1 MKKLLIPF
9 FLLGLLINACKKD
22 DAVAVKPSETPVST
36 FISGS
41 TTSTITTRSSGPW
54 ELGLVF
60 SSSVAGKITQVG
72 SQMPDPGSYR
82 IIIWDNDTKAVLR
95 QKTVEQSAPNTLT
108 MVSIESL
115 ALAAN
120 KNYVISINSQSGGVN
135 KKYGV
140 VAKTGGGEFMPF
152 NKGSILILNSCYSA
166 VSTPTFPSG
175 TPNVKSEFYG
185 FADFTF
191 TPD

>member
-9 FLLGLLINACKKD
+9 LFLGLLLNACKKD
-22 DAVAVKPSETPVST
+22 DAVAVKPSENPLTT
-36 FISGS
+36 FLSGS
-41 TTSTITTRSSGPW
+41 STVVTGTRTSGPW

-60 SSSVAGKITQVG
+60 SSSVEGKITQIG
-72 SQMPDPGSYR
+72 SKMPDPGSYR

-95 QKTVEQSAPNTLT
+95 QKTVEQSAPLTLT
-108 MVSIESL
+108 LENIEALSL
-115 ALAAN
+115 TAN

-140 VAKTGGGEFMPF
+140 ASKTGGGDFMPF
-152 NKGSILILNSCYSA
+152 SKGSILVLNSCYSA
-166 VSTPTFPSG
+166 VSTATFPSG
-175 TPNVKSEFYG
+175 APNIKSEFYG

-191 TPD
+191 IPN